1 MGKSIG
7 VISLKGGVGK
17 TTSVVALGSAL
28 ADFGK
33 KVLLVDA
40 NFSAPNLGL
49 HLNLFDTDNT
59 IHHVLKRDVNPS
71 QAVYNFDNFDV
82 LPASIF
88 GNFKINP
95 LKLRERLRHLKRS
108 YDYILI
114 DSSPALNEETLAVMN
129 ASDDLIVLTTPDH
142 ATLGMTMKAVKNAKQ
157 RNSPIVGLV
166 LNRVYNKNFES
177 SVDKIEDAIGVPV
190 MAVIPHDVGFLK
202 SLSKCVP
209 YTKNSKSKGA
219 EEFRKLA
226 AMLIGEQYKPTKM
239 RRFFRWITPNIQEIN
254 REIYYQNLF
263 Q

>member
-17 TTSVVALGSAL
+17 TTSVVALGSAI
-28 ADFGK
+28 AEFGK
-33 KVLLVDA
+33 RVLLVDA

-49 HLNLFDTDNT
+49 HLNLFDTDKT
-59 IHHVLKRDVNPS
+59 IHHVLKREINPGE
-71 QAVYNFDNFDV
+71 AIYEFDNFHV
-82 LPASIF
+82 MPASIF
-88 GNFKINP
+88 GNFNINP
-95 LKLRERLRHLKRS
+95 LELKKKLSYLKRF

-129 ASDDLIVLTTPDH
+129 ASDDLIVITTPDH

-166 LNRVYNKNFES
+166 LNRVYNKNFEIPIDKVED
-177 SVDKIEDAIGVPV
+177 SVGVPV
-190 MAVIPHDVGFLK
+190 MATIPHDVGFLK
-202 SLSKCVP
+202 SLSDCVP

-226 AMLIGEQYKPTKM
+226 AMMIGEQYKPTKT
-239 RRFFRWITPNIQEIN
+239 RKLFRWITPNIPEIN
-254 REIYYQNLF
+254 REIYYKRMF